1 LSASSRTKCDQLN
14 CRDNWLLGESGGEL
28 DHPAQILF
36 PEPAPVVPR
45 ELRGQG
51 RQDFLAVP
59 RPLPCQHFRMDALAD
74 TPEQQGQFGID
85 RRRGVLVRRLDQCP
99 NVA

>member
-1 LSASSRTKCDQLN
+1 
-14 CRDNWLLGESGGEL
+14 
-28 DHPAQILF
+28 
-36 PEPAPVVPR
+36 
-45 ELRGQG
+45 
-51 RQDFLAVP
+51 
-59 RPLPCQHFRMDALAD
+59 MDALAD